1 MRQVMIKTVCRGQ
14 RASES
19 LAHPPAVPGN
29 YNNCALQIRAINNVP
44 DQVSNAQ
51 VLMAFRATADVSWLK
66 SLNPNG
72 NPRLEY
78 DYSEIGAGKII
89 RR

>member
-1 MRQVMIKTVCRGQ
+1 MIKTVCRGQ

-19 LAHPPAVPGN
+19 LAHPQAVTGN

>member
-1 MRQVMIKTVCRGQ
+1 MRQVMIKTLCHGQ
-14 RASES
+14 RVSES
-19 LAHPPAVPGN
+19 LAPANATPGN
-29 YNNCALQIRAINNVP
+29 YRDAALQIRAINLVP